1 MKITDNNIDEIKHMY
16 IDEHRSYQEI
26 ADYYNATISQV
37 KNFLQSRQ
45 IKRRFAQ
52 SKLNQEQFDKIKD
65 LYLGDKK
72 YPVSKISK
80 ILNIKESI
88 IRNYIFDNKLT
99 RKETGDE
106 RRLTIPYETLYDLYI
121 IKKLDKNEIQEKLNI
136 CRQTL
141 NKNLKFYKLTDKYLN
156 YTDDDICKMYED
168 DYKSLADINNITNF
182 PKSKIRQILLTHNIV
197 LRDHRLSQMAKSKA
211 YFDYDMK
218 SLNKQSLLKRR
229 CYSYFKSRIST
240 QIKKERNMC
249 ECCGSTEN
257 LHCHNIKPYSL
268 IVNEIIKENNNLS
281 DTELYNVITHDSRF
295 LDKNNIKVVCEKC
308 HYTIFHQYLHYHENR
323 AAKPNNNQEG
333 STTIESIE

>member
-80 ILNIKESI
+80 MLNIKESI

-121 IKKLDKNEIQEKLNI
+121 IKKLDKNEIQKKLNI

-141 NKNLKFYKLTDKYLN
+141 NKNLKFYKLTNKYSN
-156 YTDDDICKMYED
+156 YTDNDICKMYKDE
-168 DYKSLADINNITNF
+168 YKSLSDINNITNF
-182 PKSKIRQILLTHNIV
+182 PKSRIRQILIKNNIQ
-197 LRDHRLSQMAKSKA
+197 LRDYRLSQMTKSKA
-211 YFDYDMK
+211 YFEYDM
-218 SLNKQSLLKRR
+218 SLLNKQSLLKRN
-229 CYSYFKSRIST
+229 CYSYFKSHIST

-257 LHCHNIKPYSL
+257 LHCHHIKPYSL
-268 IVNEIIKENNNLS
+268 IVNEIIKENKNLS

-295 LDKNNIKVVCEKC
+295 LDTNNIKVVCEKC
-308 HYTIFHQYLHYHENR
+308 HYTIFHPYLHYQGNR
-323 AAKPNNNQEG
+323 AAKPNNQEG
-333 STTIESIE
+333 STTIENIE

>member
-80 ILNIKESI
+80 MLNIKESI

-141 NKNLKFYKLTDKYLN
+141 NKNLKFYKLTNKYSN
-156 YTDDDICKMYED
+156 YTDNDICKMYKDE
-168 DYKSLADINNITNF
+168 YKSLSDINNITNF
-182 PKSKIRQILLTHNIV
+182 PKSRIRQIL
-197 LRDHRLSQMAKSKA
+197 
-211 YFDYDMK
+211 
-218 SLNKQSLLKRR
+218 
-229 CYSYFKSRIST
+229 
-240 QIKKERNMC
+240 IKN
-249 ECCGSTEN
+249 
-257 LHCHNIKPYSL
+257 
-268 IVNEIIKENNNLS
+268 
-281 DTELYNVITHDSRF
+281 
-295 LDKNNIKVVCEKC
+295 
-308 HYTIFHQYLHYHENR
+308 
-323 AAKPNNNQEG
+323 
-333 STTIESIE
+333 

>member
-80 ILNIKESI
+80 MLNIKESI

-121 IKKLDKNEIQEKLNI
+121 IKYSFIGNGRGI
-136 CRQTL
+136 
-141 NKNLKFYKLTDKYLN
+141 
-156 YTDDDICKMYED
+156 
-168 DYKSLADINNITNF
+168 
-182 PKSKIRQILLTHNIV
+182 ILYHLFF
-197 LRDHRLSQMAKSKA
+197 AK
-211 YFDYDMK
+211 
-218 SLNKQSLLKRR
+218 
-229 CYSYFKSRIST
+229 T
-240 QIKKERNMC
+240 
-249 ECCGSTEN
+249 
-257 LHCHNIKPYSL
+257 
-268 IVNEIIKENNNLS
+268 
-281 DTELYNVITHDSRF
+281 F
-295 LDKNNIKVVCEKC
+295 L
-308 HYTIFHQYLHYHENR
+308 
-323 AAKPNNNQEG
+323 
-333 STTIESIE
+333 